1 MLGYA
6 RHVTTRYIHV
16 WRYIK
21 YYVKHCCQLHYSVLN
36 KKSWS
41 KFFILFQTMSFSCR
55 ILAPKDLN
63 IAARLWWD
71 SNPPIFTKMWIN
83 VIVFLTT
90 SKKKCPTGNFVD
102 IYDTYLYCLFI
113 FSVCH
118 LAGQLA
124 SALKT
129 RQPDLGITYHDVLC
143 VQIAGLC
150 HDLGISAL

>member
-1 MLGYA
+1 MYDVTSNIMLNI
-6 RHVTTRYIHV
+6 VVNYIIV
-16 WRYIK
+16 FLKNTPGQSI
-21 YYVKHCCQLHYSVLN
+21 L
-36 KKSWS
+36 
-41 KFFILFQTMSFSCR
+41 FFFQTMSFSSR
-55 ILAPKDLN
+55 ILAPKILN

-71 SNPPIFTKMWIN
+71 SNLPTFTKMWIYF
-83 VIVFLTT
+83 IVFLTT
-90 SKKKCPTGNFVD
+90 SKKKCPTGNFVN

-124 SALKT
+124 SALQT
-129 RQPDLGITYHDVLC
+129 RQPDLGITNEDVLC